1 MDVRPARYRHDMN
14 FAQKLPGYVIGGSL
28 IIGVVALIGLWYLAL
43 FAVAAI
49 LFIVVLVIARSQHT
63 ERREVLQFRPGM
75 VIPAEVWEKTAGV
88 PLTPSEH
95 PVDISLVEL
104 DRYAEN
110 WAKFRTLAQVD
121 RAGDVSVSAMLIA
134 YKTPT
139 ADYGIVL
146 AYDRLILAQVRD
158 IEKDAYFEPMWALGG
173 LFHVA
178 ATFSFDGSLAPKGA
192 RFRLPMQLEP
202 SDGPLPAAHQS
213 AWTALWRGVRGK
225 GA

>member
-1 MDVRPARYRHDMN
+1 MHVGPPGYRHDMN
-14 FAQKLPGYVIGGSL
+14 FAQKLPGLVIGGSL

-43 FAVAAI
+43 FALA
-49 LFIVVLVIARSQHT
+49 VVFFLVLLVIATSQHND
-63 ERREVLQFRPGM
+63 RREVLQFRPGM
-75 VIPAEVWEKTAGV
+75 VVPAEVWEKTDGL

-121 RAGDVSVSAMLIA
+121 QAGDVSVSAMLIA

-146 AYDRLILAQVRD
+146 AYDRLILGQVRD

-202 SDGPLPAAHQS
+202 SDGPLPS
-213 AWTALWRGVRGK
+213 AQQNAWRALWRGVRGK
-225 GA
+225 RP